1 MMIFYYVQKRGSPCS
16 CTSILGIDSLIHHW
30 LAIINSSV
38 PVCVCACAYR
48 SYKPWGKNPTSFEG
62 LLDSFALLEG
72 DVELL
77 IGDEELVTG
86 FLARLD
92 PGLGVVALAGEAAKS
107 KRDRERREAP
117 SSGDLRFRISILKD
131 MYGDKKGSL

>member
-1 MMIFYYVQKRGSPCS
+1 MMIFYYVQKRGSCS
-16 CTSILGIDSLIHHW
+16 CTSIFSIDSLIHHW
-30 LAIINSSV
+30 LAIINSGV

-48 SYKPWGKNPTSFEG
+48 SYKPWEKNPTSFEG

-107 KRDRERREAP
+107 KRGREKR
-117 SSGDLRFRISILKD
+117 GTVLRGFAIQNK
-131 MYGDKKGSL
+131 YFKGYVWRQEGKFVI